1 MIAWLVAALVF
12 VLAWAAAPL
21 VMPSPLA
28 ARARALGGPLSGG
41 NWTEARGLGR
51 WLGQPRVLPVAAGI
65 FGLPLVLWLGD
76 DAVQRV
82 ALWVLLVAAA
92 VFGPRLYAANLAE
105 RRRQAIVEALPDAID
120 LLVICAEAGLGLDVA
135 LARTARELAPAAPA
149 LAGELALT
157 ATELGLLPNRADAFA
172 NLAARVAVPQ
182 VQALADMM
190 VQTER
195 FGTPLMQ
202 ALRAMAVEYR
212 AGRLLRAEAR
222 AARLPALMT
231 VPMIAFIL
239 PPLFVVLIGPA
250 VVEAMG

>member
-1 MIAWLVAALVF
+1 
-12 VLAWAAAPL
+12 
-21 VMPSPLA
+21 
-28 ARARALGGPLSGG
+28 
-41 NWTEARGLGR
+41 
-51 WLGQPRVLPVAAGI
+51 
-65 FGLPLVLWLGD
+65 
-76 DAVQRV
+76 
-82 ALWVLLVAAA
+82 
-92 VFGPRLYAANLAE
+92 
-105 RRRQAIVEALPDAID
+105 
-120 LLVICAEAGLGLDVA
+120 
-135 LARTARELAPAAPA
+135 
-149 LAGELALT
+149 
-157 ATELGLLPNRADAFA
+157 
-172 NLAARVAVPQ
+172 VPQ